1 MMPFMMRK
9 SHGTKKFKS
18 LAEAMDALGY
28 TDQQAADILDMDRSR
43 ITRLRRGEK
52 FACLRKPLLIAR
64 TFNVPIENL
73 APADAA

>member
-1 MMPFMMRK
+1 MVRK
-9 SHGTKKFKS
+9 SHSSKKFKT

-28 TDQQAADILDMDRSR
+28 TDQQAADILGMHRSR

-73 APADAA
+73 VADDAA